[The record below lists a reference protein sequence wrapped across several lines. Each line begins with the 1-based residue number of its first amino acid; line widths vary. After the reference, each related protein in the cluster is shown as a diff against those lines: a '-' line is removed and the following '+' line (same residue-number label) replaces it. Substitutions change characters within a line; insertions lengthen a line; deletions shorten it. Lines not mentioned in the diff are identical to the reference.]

1 MGRVALVIF
10 LVGLLAVEASA
21 QTALH
26 VPENATEQKP
36 FTSADLPQPTVV
48 QGRFFSVVV
57 PKDWTV
63 SSIGPT
69 AQFLDDITVTVGR
82 DPRLDHT
89 YLGLHTFK
97 QSARYTIEEKFARE
111 KGKLAASDKLSQEM
125 WQGRK
130 WIVKEYSCQSHVPQ
144 SAALCWTAWI
154 YGENKRVGILTASTP
169 VSLAFRYA
177 ATLRAMMQSV
187 KFTPPSR

>member
-1 MGRVALVIF
+1 MRRVALVMF
-10 LVGLLAVEASA
+10 LIGLIAVAASA

-26 VPENATEQKP
+26 VPENATSQQP
-36 FTSADLPQPTVV
+36 FISTGLPQSTVV
-48 QGRFFSVVV
+48 QGRFFSLMV

-111 KGKLAASDKLSQEM
+111 KGKLAASDKLSQET

-130 WIVKEYSCQSHVPQ
+130 WIVKEYACQSRVPQ

-154 YGENKRVGILTASTP
+154 YVENKRVGILTASTP
-169 VSLAFRYA
+169 ASLAARYA
-177 ATLRAMMQSV
+177 DPLRTMMQSV
-187 KFTPPSR
+187 KFHPPSR

>member
-1 MGRVALVIF
+1 MSRAGLAMCLVCLI
-10 LVGLLAVEASA
+10 AAEAHA

-26 VPENATEQKP
+26 VPDDATEKKP
-36 FTSADLPQPTVV
+36 FISPGLPQSTVV
-48 QGRFFSVVV
+48 QGRFFSVEV

-69 AQFLDDITVTVGR
+69 AQFLDDIVVIVGR
-82 DPRLDHT
+82 DPRVEHT

-97 QSARYTIEEKFARE
+97 QPAQYTIEQKFARE
-111 KGKLAASDKLSQEM
+111 KGKLAASDKLTQET

-130 WIVKEYSCQSHVPQ
+130 WIVKEYVCQSRVPQ

-154 YGENKRVGILTASTP
+154 YGKNKRVGVLTASTP
-169 VSLAFRYA
+169 AALVARYA
-177 ATLRAMMQSV
+177 GPLRAMMQSV
-187 KFTPPSR
+187 RFTPPSR

>member
-1 MGRVALVIF
+1 MRKIGMAMF
-10 LVGLLAVEASA
+10 LVGLIAVAVSA

-26 VPENATEQKP
+26 VPENATSQKP
-36 FTSADLPQPTVV
+36 FISTGLPQSTVV
-48 QGRFFSVVV
+48 QGRFFSVMV

-111 KGKLAASDKLSQEM
+111 KGKLAASDKLSQET

-130 WIVKEYSCQSHVPQ
+130 WIVKEYACQSHVPQ

-169 VSLAFRYA
+169 ATLVDRYA
-177 ATLRAMMQSV
+177 APLRAMMQSV